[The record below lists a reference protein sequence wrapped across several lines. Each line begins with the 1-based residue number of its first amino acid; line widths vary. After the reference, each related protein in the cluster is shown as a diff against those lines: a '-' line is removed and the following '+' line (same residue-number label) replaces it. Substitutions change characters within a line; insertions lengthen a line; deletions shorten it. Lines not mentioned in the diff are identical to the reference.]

1 MQLRQEF
8 LVHEPKLL
16 AKGALLENLFDQQ
29 FWLLNKKFLVRNSF
43 GAACVRSGESSCAC
57 RLPAVAA
64 RLFAVGCRSPRGPR
78 WCSVDV

>member
-16 AKGALLENLFDQQ
+16 AKGALLENLFNQQ

-43 GAACVRSGESSCAC
+43 GAACVRSEREQLCMPFVYHYGLALC
-57 RLPAVAA
+57 RWLP
-64 RLFAVGCRSPRGPR
+64 FT
-78 WCSVDV
+78 